1 MLWTTRESQSLEEL
15 QAEEYLSKL
24 SQPQTVKSLPVE
36 VRKVESALSEERR
49 WSMSS
54 PPAYVKEC
62 SSLRDRTLHLQE
74 IYSNLSNSEFI
85 SPLSNEMISQQQRD
99 SKIRCTIFAWQR
111 HSTSCQK
118 NSRTRATCCLRSR
131 LVCSRLGLH
140 IGTTWHI
147 KLNDSSVVA
156 IGGLCKNS

>member
-1 MLWTTRESQSLEEL
+1 MLTWQVVAVKKCTVALQILSTIMLWTTRESQSLEEL

-111 HSTSCQK
+111 HSTNCQK
-118 NSRTRATCCLRSR
+118 KQSYTSHMLFA
-131 LVCSRLGLH
+131 V
-140 IGTTWHI
+140 
-147 KLNDSSVVA
+147 
-156 IGGLCKNS
+156 